1 MAIITAANVK
11 SYMGIATATDTWD
24 TEIGNLVTR
33 IQALAEMYC
42 DRKFESADYSYDSDS
57 DDYDSDRAVYDG
69 DGTNLLITKEWPIIS
84 VTTVRINE
92 TAIDESTSIY
102 NTGWFIR
109 SKEKGF
115 IGLRGYNFSGG
126 IQNIELTYSAGYAT
140 VPTDLVQA
148 LIEECAIKVR
158 EGPKDHQLGV
168 SSIAAADGSIAM
180 LTVEDLSAHT
190 KMVLDSYARKV
201 FA

>member
-42 DRKFESADYSYDSDS
+42 DRKFEQDTYSYTG
-57 DDYDSDRAVYDG
+57 DDKDTDRAVYDG